1 MSHCYSCLMPPR
13 LDPRVERTRLA
24 VLEAAT
30 ALLRTEGP
38 DAVTHVRVAE
48 ASGVGRATLY
58 RHWPEQADLLHDAIA
73 RKADDIPVPLAAQS
87 TRDRLTVI
95 LDHLRTRLNDDDLA
109 IQLATLIG
117 RATWDAKLHRALM
130 QTSGRGRS
138 IVDDI
143 LRDAIDRGELPATTD
158 VEVVREGLI
167 GALFVRRFLSDR
179 PLSRAYLNRV
189 VANTL
194 ARG

>member
-1 MSHCYSCLMPPR
+1 MSHCYSCLMSLR
-13 LDPRVERTRLA
+13 VDPRVERTRQA

-30 ALLRTEGP
+30 ALLRSEGP

-58 RHWPEQADLLHDAIA
+58 RHWPEQADLLHDAVA
-73 RKADDIPVPLAAQS
+73 RKADDMPVPLAERP
-87 TRDRLTVI
+87 TRERLTVI
-95 LDHLRTRLNDDDLA
+95 LEHLRTRLTDDDVA

-117 RATWDAKLHRALM
+117 RATWDAKLHKALLQM
-130 QTSGRGRS
+130 SGRGRS
-138 IVDDI
+138 IIDAI
-143 LRDAIDRGELPATTD
+143 LRDAIERGELPPQTD

-179 PLSRAYLNRV
+179 PLTRAYLERV
-189 VANTL
+189 VANAL
-194 ARG
+194 AT